1 MEQTPL
7 PLRDLHLP
15 EAIGWWP
22 LAPGWW
28 GVIVVFSMLAAY
40 LAWRMLRR
48 WRRNAPRRYAL
59 HELTRFEAEY
69 REHRNP
75 VRLGQQLSE
84 LLRRGMLAY
93 APREEVAGLTGDA
106 WLAWLD
112 LGMPL
117 PYFHTE
123 GGKSLLS
130 LPYRDPDSDFSDV
143 DISAMLA
150 AVRLRLSVPLRGA
163 A

>member
-1 MEQTPL
+1 MDPAQL

-28 GVIVVFSMLAAY
+28 LLIALLSLG
-40 LAWRMLRR
+40 LAWLLQRSWQKYRM
-48 WRRNAPRRYAL
+48 NAPRRYAIRAL
-59 HELTRFEAEY
+59 AAVEDEY
-69 REHRNP
+69 LSHRNP
-75 VRLGQQLSE
+75 VRLGQQVSG

-93 APREEVAGLTGDA
+93 APRREVAGLTGES

-112 LGMPL
+112 RDLPV

-123 GGKSLLS
+123 GGKSLLQ
-130 LPYRDPDSDFSDV
+130 LPYRNPDDDCSDI
-143 DISAMLA
+143 DINALLA
-150 AVRLRLSVPLRGA
+150 AVRMRLSTPIGRAG
-163 A
+163 